1 MLSLRVDSSK
11 YQVLWSDAE
20 GPAVGSYK
28 RKTHLQ
34 SASFED
40 ILLYVPNHRVNR
52 EYTGSAP
59 QVISPIIEHPIQN
72 HLKMVP

>member
-40 ILLYVPNHRVNR
+40 ILLYVTT
-52 EYTGSAP
+52 EYTGSAT
-59 QVISPIIEHPIQN
+59 QVIPLIAEHPIQN
-72 HLKMVP
+72 YLKMLL